1 MKAIQS
7 NNYAKNSRYEY
18 EIIIVG
24 AVRRQ
29 LKRISREDKKRILD
43 KIQSPVANPRPH
55 GFIELKG
62 SENLFRVRVGDYRI
76 VYEIQDKIL
85 LITVLKV
92 GNRREIYR

>member
-1 MKAIQS
+1 MS
-7 NNYAKNSRYEY
+7 DY

-29 LKRISREDKKRILD
+29 LKRINLADKKRILD
-43 KIQSPVANPRPH
+43 KIQSLANNPRPH
-55 GFIELKG
+55 GFKELKG

-76 VYEIQDKIL
+76 IYEIRDKIL
-85 LITVLKV
+85 LITILKI